1 MYIRGEGG
9 LTKDEAQAAGLLKI
23 ACQRDDPTG
32 CGNLAIMYRDGMG
45 GLEKDAARAVELY
58 KKACAAGNAA
68 ACDGLKR
75 LVTSQ

>member
-1 MYIRGEGG
+1 
-9 LTKDEAQAAGLLKI
+9 
-23 ACQRDDPTG
+23 
-32 CGNLAIMYRDGMG
+32 MYRDGMG